1 MNVWE
6 TTVFSCHLLDKLP
19 DECGPILLDH
29 MKQHCRNKQ
38 WSLLKPE
45 HLWHYIYI
53 YIIYIIENIKK
64 IFCEILADIGLRI
77 TGQSNLKV
85 VNNLDIT
92 LNLTN
97 SKYYLCRKPDNYLLY
112 INAKS
117 MHTVSFPVLRNGKN
131 CNIPK
136 LHAAMRAAQ
145 NVSSSSFN
153 LFFEVKVELHPH
165 KQNRPY

>member
-19 DECGPILLDH
+19 DECGPIILDH
-29 MKQHCRNKQ
+29 TKQHCRNKQ

-45 HLWHYIYI
+45 HLWHIYILYIYNWK
-53 YIIYIIENIKK
+53 YQENLLWN
-64 IFCEILADIGLRI
+64 LADIGLRI

-97 SKYYLCRKPDNYLLY
+97 SKYYLYREPDHYSLY
-112 INAKS
+112 INATS

>member
-19 DECGPILLDH
+19 DECGPIILDH
-29 MKQHCRNKQ
+29 TKQHCRNKQ
-38 WSLLKPE
+38 WSLLQPE

-53 YIIYIIENIKK
+53 YYIYNWKYQENLLW
-64 IFCEILADIGLRI
+64 ILADIGLRI
-77 TGQSNLKV
+77 TGKSNLKE

-97 SKYYLCRKPDNYLLY
+97 SKYYLYRKPDNYLLY

-117 MHTVSFPVLRNGKN
+117 MHTVSFPVLSNGKN

>member
-1 MNVWE
+1 MCEKQLYSVVISLTSCLMSVVLSFWTIRNS
-6 TTVFSCHLLDKLP
+6 TVA
-19 DECGPILLDH
+19 INNDH
-29 MKQHCRNKQ
+29 S
-38 WSLLKPE
+38 WSLNTCDN
-45 HLWHYIYI
+45 YIY
-53 YIIYIIENIKK
+53 YIYIIENIKK

-97 SKYYLCRKPDNYLLY
+97 SKYYLYRKPDNYLLY

-131 CNIPK
+131 CNITK

-153 LFFEVKVELHPH
+153 LFFEV
-165 KQNRPY
+165 

>member
-19 DECGPILLDH
+19 DECGSIILDH
-29 MKQHCRNKQ
+29 TKQQCRNKQ
-38 WSLLKPE
+38 WSLLKPVTPV
-45 HLWHYIYI
+45 IFI

-97 SKYYLCRKPDNYLLY
+97 SKYYLYRKPDNYLLY

-131 CNIPK
+131 CNISK

-165 KQNRPY
+165 RQNRPY

>member
-1 MNVWE
+1 MCEKQLYSVVISLTSCLMIVVLSFWTIRNS
-6 TTVFSCHLLDKLP
+6 TVAINNDHSC
-19 DECGPILLDH
+19 
-29 MKQHCRNKQ
+29 
-38 WSLLKPE
+38 SLNTCD
-45 HLWHYIYI
+45 IIFI

-64 IFCEILADIGLRI
+64 IFCEILPDIGLWI

-97 SKYYLCRKPDNYLLY
+97 SKYCLYKKPDNYLLY